1 MSLFGPMNTAR
12 CIRAILRHCRITAD
26 SLKNMICLGDFNA
39 GSSTMDGKL
48 SYKLQDSI
56 TNSILL
62 SGSHHAGVPPTTE
75 LNLPVIPASAYA
87 AALKEY
93 EDLDETD
100 SEGDDL
106 SW

>member
-1 MSLFGPMNTAR
+1 MSHFGQMNTAR
-12 CIRAILRHCRITAD
+12 YTRAILRHWRITAATPK
-26 SLKNMICLGDFNA
+26 SLIYLGDFNA
-39 GSSTMDGKL
+39 GSSTMDGKF

-56 TNSILL
+56 INNIPL
-62 SGSHHAGVPPTTE
+62 SDSHHAGVPPNTE